1 MAKRKKF
8 NGKMFSLLGMPVVK
22 KDLKPKMEQYKK
34 QGYKYFRTTK
44 STQEVGRYYIY
55 TEIWGRKTK

>member
-1 MAKRKKF
+1 
-8 NGKMFSLLGMPVVK
+8 MFSLLGMPVVK

-55 TEIWGRKTK
+55 TNIWGRKTK